1 MAQIIIVDYVKN
13 DQEVYRVHM
22 KNEYG
27 DVVQKSKVLADFDKT
42 LGYLNAMAKIW
53 ASNGRVAIIDTTVR
67 QEFFKYHESINAQTP
82 PTDSLKIEEIT
93 PEEV

>member
-13 DQEVYRVHM
+13 DAQVYRVHM

-27 DVVQKSKVLADFDKT
+27 DIVQKSKVLADFDKT

-53 ASNGRVAIIDTTVR
+53 ASNGRDISCTWYRADRILY
-67 QEFFKYHESINAQTP
+67 Q
-82 PTDSLKIEEIT
+82 
-93 PEEV
+93 